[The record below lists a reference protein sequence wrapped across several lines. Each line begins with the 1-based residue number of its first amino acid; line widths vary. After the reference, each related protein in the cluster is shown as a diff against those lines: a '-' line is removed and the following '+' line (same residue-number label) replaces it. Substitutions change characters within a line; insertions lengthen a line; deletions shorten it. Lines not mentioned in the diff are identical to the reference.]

1 VRPFHLRK
9 FVSKAQNEK
18 KKVLHTIFN
27 GRKLCK
33 ITLENKF
40 FHVLVG
46 QENLR
51 KMELLENNKLAKSNR
66 LLWLAIFC

>member
-1 VRPFHLRK
+1 MR
-9 FVSKAQNEK
+9 
-18 KKVLHTIFN
+18 KKVLHTILN

-46 QENLR
+46 QENLKI

>member
-1 VRPFHLRK
+1 MRK
-9 FVSKAQNEK
+9 KSFAYD
-18 KKVLHTIFN
+18 FY
-27 GRKLCK
+27 GRKKCK

>member
-1 VRPFHLRK
+1 
-9 FVSKAQNEK
+9 
-18 KKVLHTIFN
+18 LHTILN

-46 QENLR
+46 QENLKI
-51 KMELLENNKLAKSNR
+51 KMEILENNKLAKSNR